1 MVEDFLFLLVIIL
14 GLSEL
19 ALLGYA
25 FYKLG
30 QLKDELNK
38 VLNNYKEK

>member
-25 FYKLG
+25 FYIEG
-30 QLKDELNK
+30 E
-38 VLNNYKEK
+38 